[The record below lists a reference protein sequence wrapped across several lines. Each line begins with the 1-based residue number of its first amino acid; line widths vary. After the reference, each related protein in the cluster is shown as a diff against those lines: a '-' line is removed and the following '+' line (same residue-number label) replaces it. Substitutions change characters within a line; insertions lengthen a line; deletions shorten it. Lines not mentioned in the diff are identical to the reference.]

1 MSGILYCSAEKI
13 REDFRFTLLEL
24 AKQLQTLESESAL
37 GYQLKLL
44 SKNFH
49 KISLYPCRQFFDLFN
64 ELIDFYFVKVTLGTE
79 ESDLFDPEQLLSQII
94 DKIRADKA
102 KVIHEQFGGEID
114 ETVIAEQ
121 AVEKERL
128 MIGLVQLTGK
138 IIAKVDKALSEKIV
152 QDKDLINEIFKE
164 FLFSS
169 VFSNQ

>member
-1 MSGILYCSAEKI
+1 MAGILYCSAEKI
-13 REDFRFTLLEL
+13 REDFKFTLLEL
-24 AKQLQTLESESAL
+24 AKQLQTTDSESAL
-37 GYQLKLL
+37 GFQLKLL

-64 ELIDFYFVKVTLGTE
+64 ELIDYYFVKVTLGTE
-79 ESDLFDPEQLLSQII
+79 ERDLFDPEQLLSQII

-102 KVIHEQFGGEID
+102 KLPDDQIDSQID
-114 ETVIAEQ
+114 ETVLAEQ

-152 QDKDLINEIFKE
+152 KEKDLINEIFKE

-169 VFSNQ
+169 VFST